1 MKRTL
6 PLAVAFLGGLFMLL
20 QYFTPHPGPARV
32 YETFLNW
39 SIIIGFFALCLGMI
53 SLWLTHL
60 PKVVNQAPGWGY
72 NAVTLIGFV
81 VTAIFGL
88 IWGKAQGT
96 PLVWV
101 YDNLLNPITSTMF
114 ALLAF
119 FIASAAY
126 RAFRARST
134 LSLILL
140 ISAVVVMLGRVP
152 IGDSVLDKILG
163 VFPEQ
168 LKISDL
174 VDIKLRGVL
183 GQISG
188 WLLNYPNVAAKRA
201 IVIGVGFGGIA
212 TALKIMLGI
221 ERSYLGGGDR

>member
-1 MKRTL
+1 
-6 PLAVAFLGGLFMLL
+6 MLL
-20 QYFTPHPGPARV
+20 QYFSPHPGPARV

-39 SIIIGFFALCLGMI
+39 SIIIGFFALGLGLI
-53 SLWLTHL
+53 SLWLQHL
-60 PKVVNQAPGWGY
+60 PKVLKQAPGWGY
-72 NAVTLIGFV
+72 NAVTLLGFV
-81 VTAIFGL
+81 GTALLGL
-88 IWGKAQGT
+88 IWGKDHG
-96 PLVWV
+96 PFIWV
-101 YDNLLNPITSTMF
+101 YNNLLNPITSTMF

-126 RAFRARST
+126 RAFRARSV

-140 ISAVVVMLGRVP
+140 VAAVVVMLGRVP
-152 IGDSVLDKILG
+152 IGDSVLDKILS

-168 LKISDL
+168 LKISDF

-183 GQISG
+183 AQLSQ

-201 IVIGVGFGGIA
+201 VLIGVGFGGAA
-212 TALKIMLGI
+212 TALKIVLGI